1 MDFVLLVRGGS
12 VGRTGRT
19 RDEGGARVGAAG
31 PPERPGPPGRS
42 GPPGGVPS
50 AIDRGVVVVVVGGKG
65 RKENARRREVRR
77 ALPETRAR
85 DRGPRGAP
93 ACRAAR
99 RSPPRPI
106 MNTSRL
112 STPGDPPHRH
122 TPPSCA
128 HAQWP
133 HRNFAER
140 VSSLPDASS
149 RVGSSSSG
157 WSPAGPEASASSAGS
172 RIPRGLPSARSAR
185 GAHECAGS
193 GARADEPA
201 NSTTTTRKSVTPQRV
216 HRSEENENRSNREIN
231 PRSTVQTKRKGDRT
245 RFVSTRE
252 GSTKGARRLGS
263 SGGRHSILD
272 RTGAVGRALRRC
284 VFKNHVCSYLQAVAE
299 RTLGC
304 DV

>member
-1 MDFVLLVRGGS
+1 MLVRGGERRTDGTDARRG
-12 VGRTGRT
+12 GRAR
-19 RDEGGARVGAAG
+19 RGGGTAGASGTAG
-31 PPERPGPPGRS
+31 GRS

-193 GARADEPA
+193 GARAEPA
-201 NSTTTTRKSVTPQRV
+201 NSTTTTRKSVTPRA
-216 HRSEENENRSNREIN
+216 STD
-231 PRSTVQTKRKGDRT
+231 PRKT
-245 RFVSTRE
+245 
-252 GSTKGARRLGS
+252 
-263 SGGRHSILD
+263 
-272 RTGAVGRALRRC
+272 RTGRIAKQTHDRPSKLNDRETERDSCRRAKDPRREQGG
-284 VFKNHVCSYLQAVAE
+284 SAPPEGGVA
-299 RTLGC
+299 
-304 DV
+304 D

>member
-1 MDFVLLVRGGS
+1 MTGTHVCDSRHGGRSPVESQRSRRCVPAPKETNERAGGGFCLVGEGGS

-31 PPERPGPPGRS
+31 HRRS
-42 GPPGGVPS
+42 VRDRRGAFGTAGGVPS

-172 RIPRGLPSARSAR
+172 RIPRGLPSARSA
-185 GAHECAGS
+185 HECAGS
-193 GARADEPA
+193 GAPADLPA
-201 NSTTTTRKSVTPQRV
+201 NSTTTRKSVTPRA
-216 HRSEENENRSNREIN
+216 STD
-231 PRSTVQTKRKGDRT
+231 PRKM
-245 RFVSTRE
+245 
-252 GSTKGARRLGS
+252 
-263 SGGRHSILD
+263 
-272 RTGAVGRALRRC
+272 
-284 VFKNHVCSYLQAVAE
+284 
-299 RTLGC
+299 
-304 DV
+304 